1 MVGDRLPEDELE
13 DPAWGSE
20 RVMMI
25 RVRVFHFLFINF
37 SFLFLI
43 ERESSRVLRFW
54 GRMKISSVLRMILI
68 WGLRESELDDLMGVV
83 LVRVRCNL
91 KSG

>member
-43 ERESSRVLRFW
+43 ERE
-54 GRMKISSVLRMILI
+54 
-68 WGLRESELDDLMGVV
+68 REL
-83 LVRVRCNL
+83 
-91 KSG
+91 